1 MTYRYID
8 SEKIEK
14 RRRSSTRTSG
24 VIAIIIGLS
33 FAACGIFFLVSL
45 KSFVGMIVM
54 LIFALIFASA
64 GFYFFNQ
71 IKIEEKHSRELDD
84 PNSKAYQKRQQYNI
98 KKREKYLRKSEHHGS
113 LKSILCHRAAL
124 IWGVSTIFVWL
135 LSIVLLLAG
144 IIIFILPVFDILLP
158 IAFISSLFGKQYR
171 SMLAEYAK
179 CGIDKS
185 EAENDFS
192 RSRAYIISTDVIAIS
207 SRFIIASGENI
218 VLPVQDIVWIYS
230 GYDNIHKYSS
240 GMYSHTERKYCVII
254 GLSNGQTAKI
264 ACPEELCTVIIDD
277 VSKVGTLVTIGYSEE
292 LQKLFDTIPENFR
305 GAVKGH
311 MNIITVPVGPSALK
325 NSERLP

>member
-33 FAACGIFFLVSL
+33 FVACGIFFLVEL

-54 LIFALIFASA
+54 LIFALIFAGA

-71 IKIEEKHSRELDD
+71 IKIEEKRSRELDD

-135 LSIVLLLAG
+135 LSIVLLLAS
-144 IIIFILPVFDILLP
+144 IIIFFFCLYLTYCFQLH
-158 IAFISSLFGKQYR
+158 SSLHFLGSSIEACWLSMQNMGLTKRKQ
-171 SMLAEYAK
+171 K
-179 CGIDKS
+179 TIFQ
-185 EAENDFS
+185 EAG
-192 RSRAYIISTDVIAIS
+192 RI
-207 SRFIIASGENI
+207 
-218 VLPVQDIVWIYS
+218 
-230 GYDNIHKYSS
+230 
-240 GMYSHTERKYCVII
+240 
-254 GLSNGQTAKI
+254 
-264 ACPEELCTVIIDD
+264 
-277 VSKVGTLVTIGYSEE
+277 
-292 LQKLFDTIPENFR
+292 
-305 GAVKGH
+305 
-311 MNIITVPVGPSALK
+311 
-325 NSERLP
+325 